1 MFSYAVVADSLQPH
15 DCSLS
20 DSSVHGIVRRVY
32 APRFFVSSQQRFG
45 VTGIKAPSPCHSSRV
60 LDRLCYTPVYDIV
73 LSGECILLGSVSSQ
87 ERFGVMDIKALGVS
101 QLSGLGQTML
111 EL

>member
-32 APRFFVSSQQRFG
+32 APRFFVSSQQKFG
-45 VTGIKAPSPCHSSRV
+45 VMDIKAPAACHSSRV
-60 LDRLCYTPVYDIV
+60 LDRQCY
-73 LSGECILLGSVSSQ
+73 SSQ
-87 ERFGVMDIKALGVS
+87 ILNGPCYS
-101 QLSGLGQTML
+101 P
-111 EL
+111 